1 MVRCISCGKE
11 ITEEAKFCP
20 YCGAA
25 LQIVP
30 ERPKP
35 TEPPKYKAEGLVSRM
50 IRAAKLDESLYE
62 EVEVDPAATMQ
73 ALIVVVIAS
82 VCSGIGSGL
91 DSLIFKPA
99 PFQWRILRFST
110 NLVVGSLISLILWGI
125 WSFITYFIGTRVL
138 DGTATYEEL
147 LRCIG
152 FSDAPGALSILSF
165 IPMLGGLITL
175 VVSVWSL
182 IAMIVAVRQALDFST
197 GKAIATCIVGWV
209 AIIIVLVAIGVLIA
223 LPFLL
228 LF

>member
-11 ITEEAKFCP
+11 IPEEAKFCP
-20 YCGAA
+20 YCGAT

-50 IRAAKLDESLYE
+50 IRAARLDETLYE
-62 EVEVDPAATMQ
+62 EVEIDPAATSQ
-73 ALIVVVIAS
+73 ALTVVLITS
-82 VCSGIGSGL
+82 LCSGIGSGL
-91 DSLIFKPA
+91 VTLTQKWDL
-99 PFQWRILRFST
+99 LRFGT
-110 NLVVGSLISLILWGI
+110 NLIVGSLFALLGWGI

-152 FSDAPGALSILSF
+152 FSDAPSVLSILSF
-165 IPMLGGLITL
+165 IPMLGGLISL
-175 VVSVWSL
+175 VASVWSL
-182 IAMIVAVRQALDFST
+182 IAMVVAVRQALDFST